1 MFKFNPKCKFDDYY
15 PNNAILN
22 DMWRK
27 KTRSLKENESIS
39 ICPNKRNNSDAI
51 WHTVAKN
58 ALQIVCVSC
67 FTMLATFWAHAVLLF
82 STTSESFHNAFVKSE
97 YKYVNYWLQKGTVQ
111 RNYNYTYMQRKRNGT
126 ENGWNDI
133 KGIN

>member
-22 DMWRK
+22 VFKHVKK

-39 ICPNKRNNSDAI
+39 ICPNKSNNSDAI
-51 WHTVAKN
+51 WHTVTKN

-67 FTMLATFWAHAVLLF
+67 FAMLATF
-82 STTSESFHNAFVKSE
+82 
-97 YKYVNYWLQKGTVQ
+97 
-111 RNYNYTYMQRKRNGT
+111 
-126 ENGWNDI
+126 
-133 KGIN
+133 